1 MKIFVTGGTG
11 FVGAHL
17 VRQLVDLGHEVVCLA
32 RNSSRL
38 DNLQGLSVK
47 VVRGDL
53 RQLGA
58 LRFALQGCQT
68 VYHCAADYRLW
79 ARNPADL
86 YANNLGGTQNIL
98 SASYDAGVERVVY
111 TSTVGCL
118 GLRADGLPSCEST
131 PVAYADL
138 IGAYKRSKFQAE
150 REAEKWAQKGLPV
163 VIVNPSTPVGE
174 LDIKP
179 TPTGKIIVD
188 FLRGRMFAFME
199 TGLNLVDVRDV
210 AAGHILAAE
219 KGIRGDKYILGNR
232 NMTLKEIFDLL
243 SRLTGIPSPRFRI
256 PITVAAIYARIEN
269 FWSIRIRNRE
279 PQVPLEAVKMA
290 HHKMWFDSSKAVRE
304 LGLPQSPI
312 ENALERAVH
321 WFKESGHV

>member
-1 MKIFVTGGTG
+1 MKVFVTGGTG

-32 RNSSRL
+32 RDSSRL
-38 DNLQGLSVK
+38 DNLLGLPVK

-58 LRFALQGCQT
+58 LRFALKDCRT

-98 SASYDAGVERVVY
+98 SASYDVGVERVVY

-118 GLRADGLPSCEST
+118 GLRADGRPSCEST

-163 VIVNPSTPVGE
+163 VIVNPSTPIGE

-256 PITVAAIYARIEN
+256 PITVAAIYARLEN
-269 FWSIRIRNRE
+269 FWSIRVRNRE

-290 HHKMWFDSSKAVRE
+290 RQKMWFDSSKAVRE